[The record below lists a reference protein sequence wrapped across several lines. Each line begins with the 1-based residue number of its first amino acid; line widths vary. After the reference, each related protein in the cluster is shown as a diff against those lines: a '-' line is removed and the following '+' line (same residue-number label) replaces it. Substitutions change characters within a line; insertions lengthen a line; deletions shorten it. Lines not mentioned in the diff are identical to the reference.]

1 MNFLNDVGYLEQC
14 EAQIG
19 SSYVQISIGLTN
31 LPLIIPLSVCLPK
44 ACGDGAVFLK
54 LLATLQ
60 YKGNKILDFLK
71 TIVDFDHT
79 RDSIPSGLDQALLR

>member
-1 MNFLNDVGYLEQC
+1 M
-14 EAQIG
+14 
-19 SSYVQISIGLTN
+19 TN
-31 LPLIIPLSVCLPK
+31 LPLVIPLSICLPK
-44 ACGDGAVFLK
+44 SCGDGAVFLK

-79 RDSIPSGLDQALLR
+79 RDSIPAGLDQDLMRQLAAVANHNTDFHLTAAVPS